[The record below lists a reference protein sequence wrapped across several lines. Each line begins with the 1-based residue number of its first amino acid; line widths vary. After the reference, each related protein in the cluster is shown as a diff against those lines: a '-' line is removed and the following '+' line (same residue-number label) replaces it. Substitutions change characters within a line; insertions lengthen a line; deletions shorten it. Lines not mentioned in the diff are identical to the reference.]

1 MMFIAVTSLALS
13 LTCFLSNIT
22 PEERSEINNTSSTL
36 LITNTGGPPIKVYLH
51 SFGGSRQMLTGFL
64 GTNQSKCVYLPR
76 SSYDYYL
83 VVENLDGEWSSSP
96 FVPIQAPAWK
106 WEINGDPGFDVLR
119 LMPDVERCKP

>member
-1 MMFIAVTSLALS
+1 MAVTSLALN
-13 LTCFLSNIT
+13 LTCFLST
-22 PEERSEINNTSSTL
+22 TTSEQRNEMRTSSPTL

-64 GTNQSKCVYLPR
+64 GTNQKACVYLPR

-83 VVENLDGEWSSSP
+83 VVENMDGAWSSSP
-96 FVPIQAPAWK
+96 FTPIQASAWK